1 MGLGWPPGPMEGLHV
16 KTTTRKV
23 ARRTVTQIV
32 VKRTA
37 SSGRILYDVDSILS
51 SDAAKR
57 HFEALER
64 MLAAGRIEKRDTSTA
79 NEH

>member
-1 MGLGWPPGPMEGLHV
+1 M
-16 KTTTRKV
+16 KTSTRKTEAQRV
-23 ARRTVTQIV
+23 VRIV

-64 MLAAGRIEKRDTSTA
+64 MDAAGAFDKKEPATA
-79 NEH
+79 TDD